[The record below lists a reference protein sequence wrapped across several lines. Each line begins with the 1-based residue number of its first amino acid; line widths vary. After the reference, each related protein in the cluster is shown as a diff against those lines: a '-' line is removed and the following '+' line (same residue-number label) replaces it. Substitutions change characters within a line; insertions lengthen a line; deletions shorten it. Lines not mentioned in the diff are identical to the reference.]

1 MFEHIERVP
10 GDAILGLIDAFKKD
24 TNPQKVDLGVG
35 VYRDAN
41 GNTPI
46 MRAVKEAEAR
56 LLNNETTKTYI
67 GSHGAPAYG
76 EAVLPIVLGE
86 NSSVLSQK
94 RASATQSPGGTG
106 ALRLAA
112 DFIAGQMPGKGIW
125 VSDPTWPNHHGIF
138 TSAGIELH
146 KYPYVDPDNRLD
158 FEGMV
163 SALKKIPEGDV
174 VVLHACC
181 HNPTGFDLSQA
192 QWQEVLEIVK
202 ERKLLP
208 LVDFAYQGF
217 GEGLEEDAYGVRLL
231 AENLDEVIITSSC
244 SKNFGIYCE
253 RTGALILVAK
263 DEEQMENVRSQVAIV
278 ARENYSNPPA
288 HGGAIV
294 SEILHDPELCQMWRE
309 ELTEMRDRINTLRRD
324 FVEALR
330 PYGLADK
337 YACVAEQRGM
347 FSYTGLTPEQVDRL
361 RDEFGIY
368 MVRSGRANVA
378 GFSQENLPYL
388 AKAIAAV
395 NE

>member
-10 GDAILGLIDAFKKD
+10 GDAILGLIEAFKKD

-35 VYRDAN
+35 VYKDAQ
-41 GNTPI
+41 GNTPV
-46 MRAVKEAEAR
+46 MRAVKEAEA
-56 LLNNETTKTYI
+56 LLLKNETTKTYI
-67 GSHGAPAYG
+67 GSHGDPRYAEVVLPMVLG
-76 EAVLPIVLGE
+76 QDSAVLE
-86 NSSVLSQK
+86 AK
-94 RASATQSPGGTG
+94 RASATQAPGGTG

-112 DFIAGQMPGKGIW
+112 DFISAQLPGKGIW

-138 TSAGIELH
+138 TAAGIKLN
-146 KYPYVDPDNRLD
+146 KYPYVDAENRLD
-158 FEGMV
+158 FAGMLAAV
-163 SALKKIPEGDV
+163 QQIPAGDV
-174 VVLHACC
+174 IVLHACC
-181 HNPTGFDLSQA
+181 HNPTGFDLDRD
-192 QWQEVLEIVK
+192 QWQQILEVVR
-202 ERKLLP
+202 ERNLLP
-208 LVDFAYQGF
+208 LIDFAYQGF
-217 GEGLEEDAYGVRLL
+217 GEGLEEDAYGVRLM

-253 RTGALILVAK
+253 RTGCLIMVARNQ
-263 DEEQMENVRSQVAIV
+263 EQMENVRSQVAIV

-294 SEILHDPELCQMWRE
+294 SEILHSAELAAIWRE

-324 FVEALR
+324 FVAALK
-330 PYGLADK
+330 PYGLDAK

-347 FSYTGLTPEQVDRL
+347 FSYTGLEPEQVDRL

-378 GFSQENLPYL
+378 GFSHENLPYL

-395 NE
+395 N